1 MSAKSLLYQP
11 SPVLREPPECGA
23 PRQEVVIRMR
33 KDGRVYTM
41 TIRDKTVV
49 EDPYLVMVKAAAF
62 AIREDEPNMAMGVP
76 RVVRDVYLKNSV
88 TI

>member
-1 MSAKSLLYQP
+1 
-11 SPVLREPPECGA
+11 
-23 PRQEVVIRMR
+23 MR

-41 TIRDKTVV
+41 TMRDKTVV

-62 AIREDEPNMAMGVP
+62 ALRADEPNMAKGVP
-76 RVVRDVYLKNSV
+76 RAVRDVYLKNSV